1 MAYETLAAGVQLV
14 APGANGASRTPGR
27 VSVPEYTLSGKVQFA
42 VTNPVNTRRGFWTF
56 AALTWALAML
66 SGVVGVGLYLH
77 ESLGGFVFAA
87 CLLTLAV
94 AFWLWILR
102 RLIR

>member
-1 MAYETLAAGVQLV
+1 MHARPSASYTQRGRTTIV
-14 APGANGASRTPGR
+14 AW
-27 VSVPEYTLSGKVQFA
+27 VSVPKYTLSGKVQFA

-66 SGVVGVGLYLH
+66 SGVIGVGLYLH
-77 ESLGGFVFAA
+77 QSLGGFVFAA

-94 AFWLWILR
+94 AFWLWIHR